1 MRRLKIAI
9 WHLGIML
16 LLAQGTP
23 LAATGDLQLISTFE
37 GGKLHRAGQV
47 NVLELHGAFRQMGR
61 QYGHLLKDQLQ
72 AFYRDAL
79 EAPIIKKG
87 TATAEEMSV
96 IAHKVYDFYPKRF
109 KDLFLGMA
117 ETSGLDLEKHIRLN
131 VACGFILETPPA
143 QCSAIAA
150 WGDYTGGKPLVFGR
164 NWDLP
169 RALFKDLVK
178 LFTIVVFNPADG
190 NPVADINF
198 PGSLMLQTA
207 MNKEGLFLE
216 FNNGLFSGGSISFEN
231 RKQVN
236 TLLLEFLFD
245 CDDMREIDAGFHT
258 GRANAVGIVNVA
270 DKAAAY
276 AYEWPTFGLKK
287 RVGDRNGLLVETNH
301 FVDPGWGLG
310 ELSPA
315 VEKVLKTIKRRN
327 HLLSLGDKFKG
338 KIDVGKMKEIM
349 EMPIDQGGAA
359 FPEGTLY
366 HLVAVP
372 GELKWWLKIPGFQDW
387 TEIDFKKLCR

>member
-1 MRRLKIAI
+1 MKRYGFGLII
-9 WHLGIML
+9 WGIV
-16 LLAQGTP
+16 LLAAWGTS

-37 GGKLHRAGQV
+37 GGKLYRAGQI
-47 NVLELHGAFRQMGR
+47 NVLELHGTFRQMGR
-61 QYGHLLKDQLQ
+61 QYGQLLKDQLQ
-72 AFYRDAL
+72 AFYR
-79 EAPIIKKG
+79 EAIEARIIQKG
-87 TATAEEMSV
+87 TATAEELSV
-96 IAHKVYDFYPKRF
+96 MAHKVFDFYPKRF
-109 KDLFLGMA
+109 KDLFQGMA

-131 VACGFILETPPA
+131 WACGFILEAPPA
-143 QCSAIAA
+143 QCSAMAA
-150 WGDYTGGKPLVFGR
+150 WGEYTGGKPLVFGR

-169 RALFKDLVK
+169 RALFKDFLK
-178 LFTIVVFNPADG
+178 FFTVVVFNPEDG

-216 FNNGLFSGGSISFEN
+216 FNNGLFSGGSITFAN
-231 RKQVN
+231 RKPIN

-245 CDDMREIDAGFHT
+245 CSNMRELDAGFHT

-270 DKAAAY
+270 DQAGAY

-301 FVDPGWGLG
+301 FVDPDWGLT
-310 ELSPA
+310 ELPPG
-315 VEKVLKTIKRRN
+315 VEKELKTIKRRN
-327 HLLSLGDKFKG
+327 HLLALGDKFKG
-338 KIDVGKMKEIM
+338 KIDVGKMKEIIAI
-349 EMPIDQGGAA
+349 PIDQGGAA

-372 GELKWWLKIPGFQDW
+372 GELQWWLKIPGFQDW
-387 TEIDFKKLCR
+387 TEIDLKKLCK